1 MYNPYSLEGKTIL
14 VTGASSGIGKATAI
28 ECSKLGASLIITGRN
43 ENRLEETL
51 NLLSGSGH
59 RMIVADLSDN
69 NTIEMLCE
77 EAGTI
82 DGLVNNAGIGF
93 TKLISFIKEDD
104 IESVFKA
111 NAFSGM
117 LLTKLFLKKKR
128 INKEGSIV
136 FVSSLASYRSTPG
149 NAIYAASKAAIE
161 SFTRSCAVECAERKI
176 RSNSVHPG
184 MVETPLVSN
193 GTISEDELDIYR
205 NNYPLKRF
213 GKPEEVA
220 WAIIYLLSDASK
232 WMTGSSIIIDG
243 GEILK

>member
-14 VTGASSGIGKATAI
+14 VTGASSGIGMATAI
-28 ECSKLGASLIITGRN
+28 ECSKLGAKLIITGRN
-43 ENRLEETL
+43 LERLSETYNEL
-51 NLLSGSGH
+51 EGSGH
-59 RMIVADLSDN
+59 KMVVADLYDSSDVG
-69 NTIEMLCE
+69 MLCN
-77 EAGTI
+77 EAGVV
-82 DGLVNNAGIGF
+82 DGLVNNAGVGF
-93 TKLISFIKEDD
+93 TRLISFIKEDD
-104 IESVFKA
+104 LQTVFKA

-117 LLTKLFLKKKR
+117 LLTKMFLKKKR
-128 INKEGSIV
+128 INKGGSIV

-149 NAIYAASKAAIE
+149 NAVYAASKAAIE
-161 SFTRSCAVECAERKI
+161 SFARSCALECADRMI
-176 RSNSVHPG
+176 RSNSIHPG

-193 GTISEDELDIYR
+193 GTISEEELDIYR

>member
-1 MYNPYSLEGKTIL
+1 MYNPYTLEGKTIL
-14 VTGASSGIGKATAI
+14 VTGASSGIGRATAI
-28 ECSKLGASLIITGRN
+28 ECSRLGATLIITGRN
-43 ENRLEETL
+43 VSRLEETL
-51 NLLSGSGH
+51 IQLSGSGH

-69 NTIEMLCE
+69 NAIESLCN
-77 EAGTI
+77 EAGAI

-117 LLTKLFLKKKR
+117 LLTKMFLKKKR
-128 INKEGSIV
+128 INKGGSIV

-149 NAIYAASKAAIE
+149 NALYAASKAAIE
-161 SFTRSCAVECAERKI
+161 SFTRSCAIECADKMI
-176 RSNSVHPG
+176 RANSIHPG

-193 GTISEDELDIYR
+193 GTISEEELDIYR

-220 WAIIYLLSDASK
+220 WAIVYLLSDATK
-232 WMTGSSIIIDG
+232 WMTGTSVIIDG

>member
-28 ECSKLGASLIITGRN
+28 ECSKLGATLIITGRN
-43 ENRLEETL
+43 AERLTDTFNKLEG
-51 NLLSGSGH
+51 NGH
-59 RMIVADLSDN
+59 KMVVADLSDN
-69 NTIEMLCE
+69 SAIEYLCN

-82 DGLVNNAGIGF
+82 DGLVNNAGVGF

-104 IESVFKA
+104 LETIFKA

-117 LLTKLFLKKKR
+117 MLTKMFLKKKKL
-128 INKEGSIV
+128 NKGGSVV
-136 FVSSLASYRSTPG
+136 FVSSLAAYRSTPG

-161 SFTRSCAVECAERKI
+161 SFTRSCAIECADRMI

-193 GTISEDELDIYR
+193 GTISEEELEIYR